1 MGDEDGD
8 LAVAPG
14 VDLAHPVHLLFVT
27 TPDAAVARSLARALV
42 EERLAACGNIVP
54 AIASVFRWQGTV
66 QEETEALLILKTS
79 SARVAELCARVVEL
93 HPYDVPEVLSL
104 GVDDGHGEYL
114 DWLGEC
120 IAPGGRSNGTQA

>member
-1 MGDEDGD
+1 MRAADARVV
-8 LAVAPG
+8 L
-14 VDLAHPVHLLFVT
+14 VT

-42 EERLAACGNIVP
+42 EERLAACGNVVP
-54 AIASVFRWQGTV
+54 AIVSIFRWQGSV
-66 QEETEALLILKTS
+66 HEETEALLILKTS

-104 GVDDGHGEYL
+104 GVDDGHTEYL

-120 IAPGGRSNGTQA
+120 IAPGGRSNGTEA